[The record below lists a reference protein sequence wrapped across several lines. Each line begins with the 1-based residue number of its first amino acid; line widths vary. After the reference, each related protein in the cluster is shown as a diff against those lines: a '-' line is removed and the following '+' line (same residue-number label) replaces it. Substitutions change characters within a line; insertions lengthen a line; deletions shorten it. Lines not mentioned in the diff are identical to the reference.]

1 MPTIGDLFAASRT
14 ILNDQPSE
22 AGPVRYADAELIQA
36 FNQALIEARAR
47 RPDAF
52 LGVGLRETVPFYTA
66 DDLDAMFPLD
76 QMFYPLFIYYVVGW
90 SELREDEFTNA
101 TAAIAYM
108 NRFTTG
114 LIMLSG
120 PPAAAGAG

>member
-14 ILNDQPSE
+14 ILNDQPSD
-22 AGPVRYADAELIQA
+22 AGPVRYSDGELIQA

-76 QMFYPLFIYYVVGW
+76 QMFYPLFVYYVVGW
-90 SELREDEFTNA
+90 SELREDEFTNV
-101 TAAIAYM
+101 TAAVAYM
-108 NRFTTG
+108 NRFASG
-114 LIMLSG
+114 LIMLNA
-120 PPAAAGAG
+120 PVAAAGTG

>member
-14 ILNDQPSE
+14 ILNDNASA

-36 FNQALIEARAR
+36 LNQALIEARAR

-52 LGVGLRETVPFYTA
+52 LAMGLRANVPFYTVE
-66 DDLDAMFPLD
+66 DLDAMFPLD
-76 QMFYPLFIYYVVGW
+76 QIFYPLFIYYVVGW
-90 SELREDEFTNA
+90 AELREDEFTNA
-101 TAAIAYM
+101 TAATAYM

-114 LIMLSG
+114 LIMLSA